1 MKKVKLVILVL
12 WLIVIFLASN
22 ESGIVSSKKSD
33 SVSLFI
39 INIIENIKGEK
50 FTNND
55 VINFIDNSVF
65 YIRKSAHFIEYLIL
79 GILVINVLADYNLD
93 KKIIIY
99 SFIFCLIYAIT
110 DEIHQLFIE
119 GRSAKVMDVFIDSS
133 GSITGILLYYLL
145 LFKLKNKKVMLNKT
159 QK

>member
-22 ESGIVSSKKSD
+22 ESGVVSSKKSD